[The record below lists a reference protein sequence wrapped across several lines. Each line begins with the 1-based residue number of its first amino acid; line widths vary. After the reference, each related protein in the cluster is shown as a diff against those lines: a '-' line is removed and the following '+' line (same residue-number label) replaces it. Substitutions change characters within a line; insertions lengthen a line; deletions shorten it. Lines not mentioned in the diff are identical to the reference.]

1 MSELNLNGPTL
12 ESRVLRL
19 ERGLNRWKLAA
30 GGLAVLVIAAIA
42 IGATSRDAQNL
53 PDVIRAR
60 RFEVVGATGGTKAY
74 LGTLNGNSD
83 FGILRLFDK
92 EGKECFTARTGEN
105 ETFVY
110 LVNGKQQIGLTTPRD
125 ENQPAGI
132 SISTTEPNAQPYAK
146 VIWKAP

>member
-1 MSELNLNGPTL
+1 MNGPSL
-12 ESRVLRL
+12 ETRVARL
-19 ERGLNRWKLAA
+19 ERQLNRWKLTA

-42 IGATSRDAQNL
+42 FGATSRDSQKV
-53 PDVIRAR
+53 PEVIRAK

-83 FGILRLFDK
+83 FGILRLFDN

-110 LVNGKQQIGLTTPRD
+110 LVNGKQQIGLTTLRD

-132 SISTTEPNAQPYAK
+132 SISTTEPNGQPYAK
-146 VIWKAP
+146 VVWKAP